1 MDSISNMMLSIE
13 NGNIIIKLVKS
24 NSDDYKN
31 TSSTKSNESI
41 NLSFDNNC
49 KEYFVD
55 SKESFININNKESK
69 IVFTNLLKEN
79 WENEIIKI
87 KNNILDKY
95 IMERFPC

>member
-55 SKESFININNKESK
+55 SKESFININNKENK
-69 IVFTNLLKEN
+69 IIFTDLLKEN
-79 WENEIIKI
+79 WENEIEEI

>member
-55 SKESFININNKESK
+55 SKESFININNKENK
-69 IVFTNLLKEN
+69 IIFTDLLKEN
-79 WENEIIKI
+79 WENEIEEI

-95 IMERFPC
+95 IMERFPF

>member
-55 SKESFININNKESK
+55 SKESFMNINNKENK
-69 IVFTNLLKEN
+69 IIFTDLLKEN
-79 WENEIIKI
+79 WENEIEEI